1 MAQTRARRER
11 VELEEKMAFLEKAL
25 AELNDALVDQSRTVI
40 ELGRRVEALEQVVR
54 GISLEMGVERPR
66 LPHEKPPHY

>member
-1 MAQTRARRER
+1 
-11 VELEEKMAFLEKAL
+11 MAFLEKAL

-40 ELGRRVEALEQVVR
+40 GLGRRVEALEQVVR
-54 GISLEMGVERPR
+54 SISLEIGAQRPR

>member
-1 MAQTRARRER
+1 MAQTRLQHGRI
-11 VELEEKMAFLEKAL
+11 ELEQKVAFLEKTV

-54 GISLEMGVERPR
+54 SISLEVGALRPKP
-66 LPHEKPPHY
+66 PHDKPPHY